1 MARTE
6 AAERREQI
14 IRATYRAFVEKG
26 SADVTL
32 QDIADR
38 AEFSKGVVMYYFPE
52 GKEKV
57 FVALLEWLV
66 DNIGRSI
73 TTRVREAQGA
83 EAKLRAMIDDVF
95 ANANASRRFYTI
107 YLDFVAHGLR
117 NPNFRATNV
126 SFYEWCR
133 EINLEIIE
141 AGIAEGIFR
150 PVALEEASAVI
161 RGILDGLGLQWLFE
175 EVAAG
180 QEEAVFARYRNW
192 ALSAILGY
200 LEKR

>member
-1 MARTE
+1 MGRTE

-26 SADVTL
+26 SAEVTL

-66 DNIGRSI
+66 AEIGRSV
-73 TTRVREAQGA
+73 TESVQAATGA
-83 EAKLRAMIDDVF
+83 EAKLQALIDNVF
-95 ANANASRRFYTI
+95 SSANANRRFYTI

-117 NPNFRATNV
+117 QQNFRATNAR
-126 SFYEWCR
+126 FYEWCR
-133 EINLEIIE
+133 EINREIVE
-141 AGIAEGIFR
+141 TGVSEGVFR
-150 PVALEEASAVI
+150 AVPYEEASAVI
-161 RGILDGLGLQWLFE
+161 RGILDGLCLQWLFE
-175 EVAAG
+175 EARPG
-180 QEEAVFARYRNW
+180 QEDEIFARYKSW
-192 ALSAILGY
+192 ALSAILAY
-200 LEKR
+200 LAKC

>member
-38 AEFSKGVVMYYFPE
+38 AQFSKGVVMYYFRE
-52 GKEKV
+52 GKEQV

-66 DNIGRSI
+66 EEIGQGLVA
-73 TTRVREAQGA
+73 RVRAEQGA
-83 EAKLRAMIDDVF
+83 EAKLRAMIDEVF
-95 ANANASRRFYTI
+95 ASASANRRFYTV
-107 YLDFVAHGLR
+107 YLDFVTHGLR
-117 NPNFRATNV
+117 NPTFRATNI

-133 EINLEIIE
+133 ELNREIVE
-141 AGIAEGIFR
+141 TGIAEGVFR
-150 PVALEEASAVI
+150 PVSGEEAAAVI
-161 RGILDGLGLQWLFE
+161 RGILDGLCLQWLFE
-175 EVAAG
+175 EVPPG
-180 QEEAVFARYRNW
+180 CEEAVFARYKDW

-200 LEKR
+200 LARR

>member
-1 MARTE
+1 MARIE

-26 SADVTL
+26 SAEVTL
-32 QDIADR
+32 EDIARR

-66 DNIGRSI
+66 EEIGRGI
-73 TTRVREAQGA
+73 TASVRNVQGA
-83 EAKLRAMIDDVF
+83 EAKLRAMIDNVF
-95 ANANASRRFYTI
+95 SSAGANRRFYTI

-117 NPNFRATNV
+117 NPSYRTTNV

-133 EINLEIIE
+133 EINREIIE
-141 AGIAEGIFR
+141 TGIAEGVFR
-150 PVALEEASAVI
+150 PVSSEEASAVI
-161 RGILDGLGLQWLFE
+161 RAILDGLCLQWLFE
-175 EVAAG
+175 EVSPE
-180 QEEAVFARYRNW
+180 QEEEVFARYKSW
-192 ALSAILGY
+192 AFSAILAY
-200 LEKR
+200 LTKC